1 MIEISKMA
9 KRKTSPI
16 SQFDNIFVKGA
27 RENNLKGITVSIPRG
42 KLVGVTGVSGSGKSS
57 LVFDVIAAEGHRK
70 YVESLSTKAR
80 QALEKVSKPDVDYV
94 EGLSPVLSIEQLSAR
109 SAGPRSTVATAT
121 EIADYARL
129 LWATAGTPHCPKDGA
144 PVTRKSLDLCVE
156 ELIEKGLNKRMIL
169 LAPWM
174 KAKASVLREEVE
186 SLERRGFQRL
196 RINGEIKRLDA
207 HDLIPSATKGKE
219 ICVDLV
225 IDRLV
230 IKQDTRSRLADSLE
244 LAFEEGDEHAIALI
258 EQEDGKLVETPLSQG
273 FACNQCGATYPT
285 PTPKLFSWNHP
296 DGACSTCGGLGEVL
310 RFREDLIIPDPS
322 LSLNK
327 GAVKPWRLGSR
338 KMINLR
344 KNILKALSEQAGLS
358 LTVAWE
364 KLPQDI
370 QSFLLHGSPDLSYE
384 LKLEYGRGK
393 KAKLQ
398 PFPGI
403 LHDLEE
409 TMRSTTSDN
418 LRAKLLTFQYGTVC
432 GECNGS
438 RLSAY
443 SRSVLLAGCSLE
455 DFFSWSAAQAWK
467 FIQQKARKDEA
478 CLQVED
484 ALYGL
489 EQRLGFINEVGLG
502 YLGLD
507 RPYRSLSGGEAQ
519 RARLAT
525 QLGMGLVGVIY
536 ALDEPSVGLHP
547 ADHDRLIGVLHG
559 LRDRGNTVLVVEHD
573 AETLLACDHLI
584 EVGPGPGT
592 DGGHLVF
599 DGSLKECMKS
609 DTSRSGPFLAGKEWI
624 ERNGAIKKP
633 GKQAVVVKQAR
644 ANNLRKLDATFPAG
658 LLTVV
663 CGVSGSGKSS
673 LVNEVLAKSAAH
685 LLHRSKQLPGAHG
698 GIEGLENFDQAVRID
713 QSPIGKSPRSN
724 PATYVKLFDQLRVLF
739 SKCSLSKIRGYGPGR
754 FSFNIPGGR
763 CERCKGDGLVKLD
776 MQFLADVYVE
786 CESCHGKR
794 YNRETLE
801 VRYRG
806 RNISEVLELTVSE
819 AKELFAK
826 HPPVIN
832 KLETLDAVGLG
843 YLKLGQAANTLS
855 GGEAQ
860 RLKLSLELSRKQSG
874 RTLYLLDEPT
884 TGLHWLDVQ
893 RLLDLL
899 FKLRDSGNTLVV
911 IEHNLD
917 VIRLAD
923 HVIEIGPAGGKAG
936 GRLIFEGPPDKLAG
950 ADTPTGKFLAK
961 HLSPTA

>member
-1 MIEISKMA
+1 MPASSKSA
-9 KRKTSPI
+9 LSESK
-16 SQFDNIFVKGA
+16 NIFVKRA
-27 RENNLKGITVSIPRG
+27 RENNLQNISVSFPRG
-42 KLVGVTGVSGSGKSS
+42 KMIGVTGVSGSGKSS
-57 LVFDVIAAEGHRK
+57 LIFDVLAAEGHRK

-94 EGLSPVLSIEQLSAR
+94 EGLSPVLSIEQISAR
-109 SAGPRSTVATAT
+109 GAGPRSTVATAT

-129 LWATAGTPHCPKDGA
+129 LWATAGTPHCPKDGN
-144 PVTRKSLDLCVE
+144 PVTRMSLDLCVE
-156 ELIEKGLNKRMIL
+156 EIIRKGLGKRMIL
-169 LAPWM
+169 LAHWM
-174 KAKASVLREEVE
+174 QAKASVIREEIE
-186 SLERRGFQRL
+186 NLERRGFQRI
-196 RINGEIKRLDA
+196 RIDGEIKRLD
-207 HDLIPSATKGKE
+207 HYDLIPSGTRGKE
-219 ICVDLV
+219 ISMDVV
-225 IDRLV
+225 IDRIA
-230 IKQDTRSRLADSLE
+230 IKDESRSRLADSLE
-244 LAFEEGDEHAIALI
+244 LAFEEGEDHAIALI
-258 EQEDGKLVETPLSQG
+258 EQKDREWKELNLSQG
-273 FACNQCGATYPT
+273 FACHVCGTAYPT

-296 DGACSTCGGLGEVL
+296 DGACETCGGLGEVL
-310 RFREDLIIPDPS
+310 RYREDLVIPDPS

-344 KNILKALSEQAGLS
+344 KNILKALSEQMGFS
-358 LTVAWE
+358 LGIAWE
-364 KLPQDI
+364 KLPQKL
-370 QSFLLHGSPDLSYE
+370 QKFLLYGDDE
-384 LKLEYGRGK
+384 QKFEIKLEYGRGK
-393 KAKLQ
+393 KAKMQ
-398 PFPGI
+398 SFPGI
-403 LHDLEE
+403 LEDLEA
-409 TMRSTTSDN
+409 TMCTTSSDN
-418 LRAKLLTFQYGTVC
+418 LRAKLHTFQYGTAC
-432 GECNGS
+432 EDCKGS

-443 SRSVLLAGCSLE
+443 SRSVLLAGSSLE
-455 DFFSWSAAQAWK
+455 EFFSSSATQAWK
-467 FIQQKARKDEA
+467 FIKQKAGKDRN
-478 CLQVED
+478 CLRVED
-484 ALYGL
+484 AMHGL

-519 RARLAT
+519 RSRLAT

-547 ADHDRLIGVLHG
+547 ADHDRLIKVLHG

-573 AETLLACDHLI
+573 AETLLACDHLV

-592 DGGHLVF
+592 EGGELIFEGTLEECIH
-599 DGSLKECMKS
+599 SKE
-609 DTSRSGPFLAGKEWI
+609 SRSGSFLSGKEWI
-624 ERNGAIKKP
+624 ERNGKCKKP
-633 GKQAVVVKQAR
+633 GKLSVLVKHAR
-644 ANNLRKLDATFPAG
+644 ANNLQKINVSFPVG
-658 LLTVV
+658 LFTVV

-673 LVNEVLAKSAAH
+673 LVNEVLAKSAAQ

-698 GIEGLENFDQAVRID
+698 GIDGLANFDQAVRID

-724 PATYVKLFDQLRVLF
+724 PATYVKLFDQLRSLF
-739 SKCSLSKIRGYGPGR
+739 AKCSLSKVRGYGPGR

-763 CERCKGDGLVKLD
+763 CERCKGDGMVKLD

-806 RNISEVLELTVSE
+806 RNISEVLELTVAE
-819 AKELFAK
+819 AKDLFIK
-826 HPPVIN
+826 HPAIVN

-884 TGLHWLDVQ
+884 TGLHWLDIQ
-893 RLLDLL
+893 KLLDLL
-899 FKLRDSGNTLVV
+899 FKLRNSGNTLVV

-923 HVIEIGPAGGKAG
+923 HVIEIGPVGGKSG
-936 GRLIFEGPPDKLAG
+936 GKLIYEGTPEKLAQQ
-950 ADTPTGKFLAK
+950 DTPTGKFLAK
-961 HLSPTA
+961 HLASFA